1 MGCWLCR
8 GQGSIQG
15 CSGWRIRGELLHAF
29 VCSTT
34 DSVVPRMPSR
44 FWWRSL
50 DSWFGLA
57 TVDLGLD
64 RQGWITFFA
73 AILLALITLFA
84 GYDHV
89 SILGAASVGLPQQA
103 GIPCI
108 AVAMAT
114 AFAEAQLASND
125 RQRSEA
131 IRARAE
137 DFARRESDRATEER
151 EREALRAQQQARCN
165 RVQLCHQLDPNES
178 NAQRVRDVISL
189 LDEYGGL
196 A

>member
-1 MGCWLCR
+1 MGLQAAR
-8 GQGSIQG
+8 
-15 CSGWRIRGELLHAF
+15 
-29 VCSTT
+29 
-34 DSVVPRMPSR
+34 SVVPRMLLTFR
-44 FWWRSL
+44 WFSL
-50 DSWFGLA
+50 DSGFVLA
-57 TVDLGLD
+57 NVLSGLD

-89 SILGAASVGLPQQA
+89 DLLGAASVDLPQQA

-108 AVAMAT
+108 AAAVAT
-114 AFAEAQLASND
+114 AFADAQLASND
-125 RQRSEA
+125 RQESAA
-131 IRARAE
+131 IRAGAE
-137 DFARRESDRATEER
+137 DFAREESDRAAEERNRATEER
-151 EREALRAQQQARCN
+151 ERAALRAQQQARCN
-165 RVQLCHQLDPNES
+165 RVQLCHQLDPNEA